1 MSYSADER
9 LPEDCFRGVMEKKAE
24 MLRKYLNAIGNPLV
38 FSSHCGH
45 TMVTFK
51 FYPHDEEDSLRLHYT
66 FSNLG
71 DLEDQLYFLW
81 VQLNY
86 VLKGE

>member
-9 LPEDCFRGVMEKKAE
+9 LPEDYFRGVMVEKAE
-24 MLRKYLNAIGNPLV
+24 LLRKYLYAIGNPLG

-51 FYPHDEEDSLRLHYT
+51 FYSHDEEDSPRLHYT

-71 DLEDQLYFLW
+71 DLEDQLYFL
-81 VQLNY
+81 
-86 VLKGE
+86 